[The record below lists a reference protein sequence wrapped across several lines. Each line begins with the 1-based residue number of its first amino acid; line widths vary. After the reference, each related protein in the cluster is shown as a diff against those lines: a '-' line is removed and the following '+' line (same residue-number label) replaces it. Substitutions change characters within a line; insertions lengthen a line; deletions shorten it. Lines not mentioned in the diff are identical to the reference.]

1 MIEDPTARRRYF
13 IEYESGSATIRDA
26 KKSTSTMAKPD
37 RYGNFFRAP
46 AGNVL
51 AGERETFYTR
61 AFKDGWPAEVF
72 FVAPSEARRDSI
84 TRVIAERES
93 SDKYKFPARALTLAE
108 ARRVFCR
115 ALYRADQPP
124 GTARLAP
131 RSQRPV
137 NTAALAPGSVAEV
150 PARSAAEERLR
161 RGRVSVRGEQLV
173 KIEKLLRSSLCALRS
188 AQEVLNRLGV
198 PRETIPEL
206 PGSTPYLLRVL
217 AEYARRGEETLSR
230 HGFTVAD

>member
-1 MIEDPTARRRYF
+1 M
-13 IEYESGSATIRDA
+13 
-26 KKSTSTMAKPD
+26 
-37 RYGNFFRAP
+37 
-46 AGNVL
+46 
-51 AGERETFYTR
+51 
-61 AFKDGWPAEVF
+61 F

-93 SDKYKFPARALTLAE
+93 SDKYKFPARALTPAE